1 MYRSGPSNPRSVLAR
16 QDGLSYR
23 VPVQIS
29 AAGAVSGSADR
40 ARRIRG
46 GHSMVPRRS
55 PSPVSRRAM
64 TRLVTACSAVL
75 GVAVFAVTVIS
86 AQSGT
91 RSYTAP
97 RTPWGDPD
105 LQGTYTNSNESGI
118 PMARPAEFAG
128 RRPESIT
135 PEEMARLMKQ
145 RASRIEESAETI
157 GATTENNTG

>member
-1 MYRSGPSNPRSVLAR
+1 
-16 QDGLSYR
+16 
-23 VPVQIS
+23 
-29 AAGAVSGSADR
+29 
-40 ARRIRG
+40 
-46 GHSMVPRRS
+46 MVPRRS

-105 LQGTYTNSNESGI
+105 LQGIWNDATST
-118 PMARPAEFAG
+118 PLQRPSELAGKDVLTDDEAEDFQQQTAQG
-128 RRPESIT
+128 LSPAPSSST
-135 PEEMARLMKQ
+135 AL
-145 RASRIEESAETI
+145 A
-157 GATTENNTG
+157 